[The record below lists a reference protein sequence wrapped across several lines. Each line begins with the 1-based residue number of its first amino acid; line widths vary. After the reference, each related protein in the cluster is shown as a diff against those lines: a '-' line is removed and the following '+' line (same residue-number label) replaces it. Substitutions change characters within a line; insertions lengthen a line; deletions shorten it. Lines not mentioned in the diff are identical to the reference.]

1 MTTNS
6 TLPNRVYQDSLFR
19 KLFSTKDKI
28 IELYNALEN
37 SHYGPDTPVEITT
50 LEDVAYIDRKNDLGF
65 LIDDRFVVL
74 AEHQASINPNMPVRQ
89 AVYMGRTL
97 EHLILTSAIY
107 SQTRQDIPVPEF
119 FVLYTGKAEWNA
131 KILRLSD
138 SFKAVPPENS
148 MELVVKIINL
158 QYNKDNEILKRSRT
172 LEGYSRLI
180 FYTRDNLKACLSL
193 HDSINLAIK
202 RCITENFNAEFLR
215 KYSQEVGNML
225 FEEITWEQFA
235 EIRAKDAAKESFN
248 NGLET
253 GRQLG
258 IEQGVTEVIKNML
271 ENGISEAEI
280 IRLTK
285 CDKNMVE
292 QARNILERAD

>member
-1 MTTNS
+1 MENGICH
-6 TLPNRVYQDSLFR
+6 SLFWFR

-50 LEDVAYIDRKNDLGF
+50 LEDVAYIDRKNDLGL
-65 LIDDRFVVL
+65 LIDDRFVIL

-119 FVLYTGKAEWNA
+119 FVLYTGEAEWNA

-138 SFKAVPPENS
+138 IFKAAPPDNS

-193 HDSINLAIK
+193 HDSINLAIR

-215 KYSQEVGNML
+215 KFSQEVGNML

-248 NGLET
+248 NGLEA
-253 GRQLG
+253 GLQLG

-271 ENGISEAEI
+271 ENGINEAEI

-285 CDKNMVE
+285 CDKNMIE
-292 QARNILERAD
+292 QARNLIERTD